1 MKPDDIS
8 REDIDTDV
16 DWETLDSQVYTVLQ
30 DTQAALEEALVATQ
44 KLSQWVERLHTLSAF
59 MRQVE
64 TGLAEVRHQLKGPP
78 EALPSEPVP
87 PMAPR
92 AETVEVSEPPMAP
105 RAETVEVSE
114 PPMAPRA
121 ETVEVSEP
129 PWSPRA
135 DTAEVSEPP
144 WALAPSDAE
153 AEVDEEPVL
162 TALEAQEAESGPEPS
177 EATAMAEVEE
187 SLWPAEAGV
196 EEPLRPAE
204 AEVEESLRP
213 AEAGVEEPL
222 PPAEAEVE
230 ESLRPAEGEPP
241 ERAPSVTEVGG
252 SIRLQ
257 IESSEANIDLMVVER
272 ALRETPGVADVDLLD
287 YAGKRARVQV
297 TFSGRERHQEVADPE
312 RLAANVQERLT
323 KLTWDASLSVS
334 PTE

>member
-92 AETVEVSEPPMAP
+92 AETVEVG
-105 RAETVEVSE
+105 E

-187 SLWPAEAGV
+187 SLW
-196 EEPLRPAE
+196 PAE

-312 RLAANVQERLT
+312 HLAANVQERLT

>member
-114 PPMAPRA
+114 PPWA
-121 ETVEVSEP
+121 
-129 PWSPRA
+129 PRA

-187 SLWPAEAGV
+187 SLW
-196 EEPLRPAE
+196 PAE

>member
-1 MKPDDIS
+1 
-8 REDIDTDV
+8 
-16 DWETLDSQVYTVLQ
+16 
-30 DTQAALEEALVATQ
+30 
-44 KLSQWVERLHTLSAF
+44 
-59 MRQVE
+59 
-64 TGLAEVRHQLKGPP
+64 
-78 EALPSEPVP
+78 
-87 PMAPR
+87 
-92 AETVEVSEPPMAP
+92 VEVSEPPMAP

-187 SLWPAEAGV
+187 SLW
-196 EEPLRPAE
+196 PAE

>member
-114 PPMAPRA
+114 PPWSPRA

-129 PWSPRA
+129 PMAPRA
-135 DTAEVSEPP
+135 ETAEVSEPP

-187 SLWPAEAGV
+187 SLWPAEA
-196 EEPLRPAE
+196 
-204 AEVEESLRP
+204 EVEEALRP

-312 RLAANVQERLT
+312 HLAANVQERLT

>member
-1 MKPDDIS
+1 
-8 REDIDTDV
+8 
-16 DWETLDSQVYTVLQ
+16 
-30 DTQAALEEALVATQ
+30 
-44 KLSQWVERLHTLSAF
+44 
-59 MRQVE
+59 
-64 TGLAEVRHQLKGPP
+64 
-78 EALPSEPVP
+78 
-87 PMAPR
+87 
-92 AETVEVSEPPMAP
+92 
-105 RAETVEVSE
+105 
-114 PPMAPRA
+114 MAPRA

-135 DTAEVSEPP
+135 ETVEVSEPPMAPRAETAEVSEPP

-187 SLWPAEAGV
+187 SLW
-196 EEPLRPAE
+196 PAE

-297 TFSGRERHQEVADPE
+297 TFSGRERPQEVADPE